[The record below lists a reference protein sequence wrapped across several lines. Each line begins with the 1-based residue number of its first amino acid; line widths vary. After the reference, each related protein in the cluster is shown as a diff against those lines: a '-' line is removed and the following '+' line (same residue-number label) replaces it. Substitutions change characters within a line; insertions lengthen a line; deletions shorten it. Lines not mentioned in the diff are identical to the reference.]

1 MHRFLPILLLLATL
15 APAQEVLR
23 VIAMPTP
30 DECAEAGQTGGV
42 VIDEDFLGVWRKH
55 RDMAVAQGAT
65 IIVLE
70 ITTPGGRLD
79 TTFRIIEDLEDLR
92 RANNIRTY
100 AYVPYDA
107 TSAGAIA
114 ALGCR
119 ELIMGV
125 GASIGNAIP
134 IQFKGTGSFR
144 EAPRKLMAEVL
155 KTMDRIAAAGDFDPE
170 ILRAMVDPDVEL
182 YAVFGGNNSGT
193 RFLSAESLDR
203 EYPPNIR
210 EQQGLRVRGPFVSRS
225 SALTIVQ
232 GSDKL
237 SSTPGFSEAFPHM
250 TCGSRDELPKLLGLG
265 DRPLGE
271 GELLKMPPPKGL
283 GYFFHLVGHLDWSL
297 LLLIAGLAFFVM
309 EFKTPGLGVFGVM
322 GILSLVG
329 FFAAQQGGG
338 MPMTFTV
345 GMLILGY
352 FLLLAEFFIIPG
364 FGVAG
369 VSGFLLII
377 FSVYAATNGLEGES
391 TSDRLIPDS
400 DNDWIMLQAWAT
412 TFLGTAVAGTV
423 GALTLAKTMHRIPFL
438 SRAFV
443 KPPIL
448 GAARATG
455 VSAAGRLQVEV
466 GTRGTAETDLR
477 PSGHAVFP
485 QGSIDVVSEGEWI
498 RQGSLIEVSAVDGV
512 RVVVVPVSETGT

>member
-1 MHRFLPILLLLATL
+1 MHRFLLLLLLLAAL
-15 APAQEVLR
+15 VPAQEVLR

-42 VIDEDFLGVWRKH
+42 VIDEDFLGVWRRY
-55 RDMAVAQGAT
+55 RDKAVAQGAT

-79 TTFRIIEDLEDLR
+79 TTFRILEDLEELR
-92 RANNIRTY
+92 RAQNIRTFS
-100 AYVPYDA
+100 YVPYDA
-107 TSAGAIA
+107 TSAGAII

-134 IQFKGTGSFR
+134 IQLKGTGSFR
-144 EAPRKLMAEVL
+144 EAPRKLMTEVL
-155 KTMDRIAAAGDFDPE
+155 KTMDRIATAGDFDPE
-170 ILRAMVDPDVEL
+170 ILRAIVDPDIEL

-193 RFLSAESLDR
+193 RFLSAEALDR

-210 EQQGLRVRGPFVSRS
+210 EQQGLRVRGPFVSKS
-225 SALTIVQ
+225 SALTIIQ
-232 GSDKL
+232 GSDRL
-237 SSTPGFSEAFPHM
+237 TSTPGFQEAFPHK

-265 DRPLGE
+265 DRPLSDD
-271 GELLKMPPPKGL
+271 ELLRMQPPKGL
-283 GYFFHLVGHLDWSL
+283 GYFFGLWFGDWSFL
-297 LLLIAGLAFFVM
+297 LLVAGVAFFVM
-309 EFKTPGLGVFGVM
+309 ELKTPGLGVFGVM

-329 FFAAQQGGG
+329 FFAVQQGEG

-345 GMLILGY
+345 GMLILGF
-352 FLLLAEFFIIPG
+352 FLLLAEFVIIPG

-377 FSVYAATNGLEGES
+377 FSIYAATVGLEGDS
-391 TSDRLIPDS
+391 TSERLIPDS
-400 DNDWIMLQAWAT
+400 DNDWLTLKSWT
-412 TFLGTAVAGTV
+412 TAFLGIAVVGTV
-423 GALTLAKTMHRIPFL
+423 GALTFAKTMHRIPFL

-443 KPPIL
+443 KPPVL
-448 GAARATG
+448 DAAQATG
-455 VSAAGRLQVEV
+455 VSAAGRVQVVV
-466 GTRGTAETDLR
+466 GARGTAETDLR

-485 QGSIDVVSEGEWI
+485 QGSIDVVSEGDWI

-512 RVVVVPVSETGT
+512 RVVVVPVSETGA